1 MKSSELKSYIKE
13 IIVSE
18 LSETT
23 LVGPKTDPTKIP
35 DIAKSERTD
44 QNTVRTAV
52 NKAKQTNTTVAVAE
66 EEALEEAKTI
76 EDKALVLGKILTQR
90 KNLEENMKVLAEKWK
105 LAEGEEKNNILSELK
120 DKTKILKKLKKLQEK
135 QINNII

>member
-76 EDKALVLGKILTQR
+76 EDKALVLGKIITQR